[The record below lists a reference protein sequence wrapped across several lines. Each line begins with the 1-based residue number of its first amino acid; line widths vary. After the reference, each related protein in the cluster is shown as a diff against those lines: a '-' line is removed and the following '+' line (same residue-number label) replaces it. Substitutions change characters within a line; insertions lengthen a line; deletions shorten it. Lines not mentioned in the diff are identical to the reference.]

1 MLEFVLFPLN
11 SFLSYFYSIFMSEF
25 VFAPFTELIYMS
37 EIIIVSQTGTFY
49 LCEFVIFYYIENG

>member
-25 VFAPFTELIYMS
+25 VFAPLTELIYMS